1 MKSQTQYLVTEPSA
15 RTHQAP
21 RAVSQ
26 LRRRLAAVVCCAVAA
41 FAHAQDPIPGSL
53 HTTPFPG
60 FASGNGKITN
70 LAIGASDDFGQ
81 AVALQPDGKIVLAGY
96 CYNGSN
102 KNFCI
107 ARLNADGTLDASFDG
122 PGGGGNGNFLLPIGA
137 SDDHASAIALQPD
150 GKIVLAGR
158 CLSVSN
164 YDFCVARLNADGS
177 LDASFDGPSGSG
189 NGKFLLPIGTSDDF
203 ASAVALQPDGK
214 IVMAG
219 FCGNGSNN
227 DFCVARLN
235 ADGTLDASF
244 DGPSGSG
251 NGKFLLPVG
260 TSDDYLSAIALQP
273 DGKIVLAGHCFG
285 ASNEDF
291 CVARLIADGSLDTS
305 FDGPSGG
312 GNGKFLFLIGGGTD
326 QATAVALQP
335 DGKIV
340 LAGTCTNGIDNDFCV
355 ARLNATGTLD
365 ASFDGPSGSG
375 NGKFLLPIGAT
386 GDQATAVA
394 LQPDGKIVL
403 AGGCLN
409 GSNYDFCVAR
419 LNADGS
425 LDSSFDGPSGSG
437 NGKFLLPIGTDYDYA
452 NAVALQPDGK
462 IVLAGTCGN
471 FIDSYFCV
479 ARLNGGPFG
488 AKQCSP
494 DYDGD
499 GKVLAT
505 TDILIGARVALG
517 LTGNAVVGGITFAA
531 HATRTTWPDIRTFLV
546 SQCGMTIAQ

>member
-1 MKSQTQYLVTEPSA
+1 MKSQTQYLVTEPTA

-122 PGGGGNGNFLLPIGA
+122 P
-137 SDDHASAIALQPD
+137 
-150 GKIVLAGR
+150 
-158 CLSVSN
+158 
-164 YDFCVARLNADGS
+164 
-177 LDASFDGPSGSG
+177 SGSG
-189 NGKFLLPIGTSDDF
+189 NGKFLLPIGTSDDY
-203 ASAVALQPDGK
+203 A
-214 IVMAG
+214 
-219 FCGNGSNN
+219 
-227 DFCVARLN
+227 
-235 ADGTLDASF
+235 
-244 DGPSGSG
+244 
-251 NGKFLLPVG
+251 
-260 TSDDYLSAIALQP
+260 SAIALQP
-273 DGKIVLAGHCFG
+273 DGKIVLAGHCFS

-291 CVARLIADGSLDTS
+291 CVARLNADGSLDTS

-340 LAGTCTNGIDNDFCV
+340 LAGACTNGIDNDFCV

-375 NGKFLLPIGAT
+375 NGKFLLPIGAS

-505 TDILIGARVALG
+505 TDILMIGARVALG

-531 HATRTTWPDIRTFLV
+531 HAARTTWPDIRTFLV
-546 SQCGMTIAQ
+546 SQCGMTIAP